1 MEWMDKLKEDLER
14 MGAEGL
20 QALASVQSE
29 AMLFLDSSEATFA
42 SESGADVCR
51 ATARQADLG
60 FFEMNNM
67 YSERM

>member
-1 MEWMDKLKEDLER
+1 
-14 MGAEGL
+14 
-20 QALASVQSE
+20 
-29 AMLFLDSSEATFA
+29 MLFLDSSEATFA